1 MTTSIHRR
9 HVLASLAAMGA
20 GAFGPLQALAQEA
33 YPGKGPIK
41 LIVPLPAG
49 GAADATVRVLGAALQ
64 TQMKQSFVIDNKPG
78 GSFVIGM
85 QAIAQAPADGYTLM
99 HVNPGMCA
107 AQAALKKI
115 DLLKTLTPISAM
127 GTMPALLVVPA
138 SSPIK
143 SVKELIA
150 AGTAKPGSLNYG
162 SVGIGSLEHLWCSN
176 FSKRN
181 RLDAVHVP
189 FKGMP
194 DAATALASGE
204 VQFLSLVQILALS
217 FIQKGMMRALAVIDN
232 QRIAALPNV
241 PTLKELGY
249 DEPPL
254 VFWGGLAAP
263 KGTPPAII
271 EMLREN
277 IAAAV
282 ANPEVK
288 TKLAGM
294 GTTAMSSPT
303 SAAFEAQITQELAWL
318 TDAVKAANLQ
328 LN

>member
-41 LIVPLPAG
+41 VIVPLPAG
-49 GAADATVRVLGAALQ
+49 GAADATVRVLAATLQ

-78 GSFVIGM
+78 GNFVIGM
-85 QAIAQAPADGYTLM
+85 QAIAQAPTDGYTLM
-99 HVNPGMCA
+99 HLNPGMCA
-107 AQAALKKI
+107 VQAALKKI
-115 DLLKTLTPISAM
+115 DILKTLTPISVM
-127 GTMPALLVVPA
+127 GTMPSLLVVPA

-162 SVGIGSLEHLWCSN
+162 SVGIGSLEHLWSSN
-176 FSKRN
+176 FSKRHH
-181 RLDAVHVP
+181 LDAVHVP

-204 VQFLSLVQILALS
+204 VQFLSLIQVVALS
-217 FIQKGMMRALAVIDN
+217 FIQKGMMRPLAVIDN

-254 VFWGGLAAP
+254 VFWGGFAAP
-263 KGTPPAII
+263 KGTPAAII

-277 IAAAV
+277 IAGAM

-288 TKLAGM
+288 AKLGAM
-294 GTTAMSSPT
+294 GTTAMASPT
-303 SAAFEAQITQELAWL
+303 SQAFEAQITQELAWL
-318 TDAVKAANLQ
+318 NEAVKAANLQ

>member
-49 GAADATVRVLGAALQ
+49 GAADATVRVLSAALQ

-150 AGTAKPGSLNYG
+150 AGAAKPGSLNYG
-162 SVGIGSLEHLWCSN
+162 SVGIGSLEHLWSSN

-217 FIQKGMMRALAVIDN
+217 FIQKGMMRALAVIDSH
-232 QRIAALPNV
+232 RVAALPNV

-282 ANPEVK
+282 ANPDVK
-288 TKLAGM
+288 AKLAST

-318 TDAVKAANLQ
+318 NDAVKAANLQ

>member
-49 GAADATVRVLGAALQ
+49 GAADATVRVLSAALQ

-115 DLLKTLTPISAM
+115 DLLKTLTPISSM

-150 AGTAKPGSLNYG
+150 AGAAKPGSLNYG
-162 SVGIGSLEHLWCSN
+162 SVGIGSLEHLWSSN

-217 FIQKGMMRALAVIDN
+217 FIQKGMMRALAVIDSH
-232 QRIAALPNV
+232 RVAALPNV

-282 ANPEVK
+282 ANPDVK
-288 TKLAGM
+288 AKLAST

-318 TDAVKAANLQ
+318 NDAVKAANLQ

>member
-49 GAADATVRVLGAALQ
+49 GAADATVRVLSAALQ

-115 DLLKTLTPISAM
+115 DLLKTLTPISSM

-138 SSPIK
+138 SSPLK

-150 AGTAKPGSLNYG
+150 AGAAKPGSLNYG
-162 SVGIGSLEHLWCSN
+162 SVGIGSLEHLWSSN

-217 FIQKGMMRALAVIDN
+217 FIQKGMMRALAVIDSH
-232 QRIAALPNV
+232 RVAALPNV

-282 ANPEVK
+282 ANPDVK
-288 TKLAGM
+288 AKLAST

-318 TDAVKAANLQ
+318 NDAVKAANLQ